1 VAGQVVVQFDARNN
15 VSPVLKKIR
24 ADSLQLEK
32 ALNGGT
38 SALSKTRKGFSGA
51 GVAAKGAS
59 KGVAVFGAAFKAA
72 LGPIGAALAALGGL
86 SAAFKTIAAQ
96 DFAVAKVESLGVN
109 SKELV
114 ARLKEVSN
122 ELNGQAS
129 VAELTGAA
137 YDVASAGFT
146 KAADAAEVLK
156 AASLGAT
163 GGFSDINTV
172 GNATTSVLNAYGI
185 EASRATEIVDKF
197 IQTQNDGKIVVAQY
211 AANIGKV
218 ASAAAGLS
226 IPLDEVNA
234 VIAQSTASG
243 VQAEV
248 AFTGLKGALARFASG
263 EAAKALKDVGVN
275 IDAATLANDGLL
287 GTFKKLEAAGLD
299 TGQIFKALGTEAAPA
314 LLPVLN
320 NLEKFEELLKN
331 QKKSAGAASKAQA
344 RAADTINGAYKRLSV
359 AIQNVFSDQT
369 ALGTLIKTVFKLG
382 AFAVEVFNEAMRNLQ
397 EAIDPIGEAFQ
408 EIFKDVD
415 FQAVANIIKN
425 VLVTSM
431 SQIAN
436 LLKVVVPLVLQV
448 VTALV
453 DRLKNSPLGFIIS
466 KAYELAKGMGIIK
479 TKTEEAAVASE
490 MLKTNTGK
498 IAPKIDAATEAKNRF
513 IEKTKESLEFLT
525 KEKTQIEAQKSA
537 YQNTINV
544 TNARLNAEKAIND
557 LQGQILER
565 AYEQAS
571 SATQR
576 LNIAKQI
583 FHNEV
588 NGAKLAYQQT
598 LNSIQAEQN
607 KLKLKR
613 EGAVID
619 RQILKARGEILV
631 AEAKTVDERRKAQ
644 AQAQKA
650 LDSQMQAVRLLDGQI
665 QAQAKIGQH
674 QATAAKAQLEAKVLT
689 ARQNLEQ
696 KLVSKEI
703 GMSQQE
709 ANKLSGQLANS
720 ATSTQNLA
728 TGTGQVAHNA
738 QQSAH
743 MFIQV
748 ANSAGSAAN
757 AINAAANAQARLNSL
772 RAAQARA
779 AAQAP
784 TTTTTTT
791 EAAAAGAYWGG
802 GFQAFAKGGMVKGP
816 TLGLIGEGGEP
827 EYIIPQSKAAGF
839 AANFLSGKR
848 GAGAIP
854 GFADGGVV
862 APSSASVNIQTGP
875 VTQMGGQNYVTM
887 QDMSQAVQAGVE
899 QTLQFLM
906 SDGTVR
912 AGVGFD

>member
-1 VAGQVVVQFDARNN
+1 MQG
-15 VSPVLKKIR
+15 
-24 ADSLQLEK
+24 
-32 ALNGGT
+32 
-38 SALSKTRKGFSGA
+38 
-51 GVAAKGAS
+51 
-59 KGVAVFGAAFKAA
+59 
-72 LGPIGAALAALGGL
+72 
-86 SAAFKTIAAQ
+86 
-96 DFAVAKVESLGVN
+96 
-109 SKELV
+109 
-114 ARLKEVSN
+114 
-122 ELNGQAS
+122 
-129 VAELTGAA
+129 
-137 YDVASAGFT
+137 
-146 KAADAAEVLK
+146 
-156 AASLGAT
+156 
-163 GGFSDINTV
+163 
-172 GNATTSVLNAYGI
+172 
-185 EASRATEIVDKF
+185 
-197 IQTQNDGKIVVAQY
+197 
-211 AANIGKV
+211 
-218 ASAAAGLS
+218 
-226 IPLDEVNA
+226 
-234 VIAQSTASG
+234 
-243 VQAEV
+243 
-248 AFTGLKGALARFASG
+248 
-263 EAAKALKDVGVN
+263 
-275 IDAATLANDGLL
+275 
-287 GTFKKLEAAGLD
+287 
-299 TGQIFKALGTEAAPA
+299 
-314 LLPVLN
+314 
-320 NLEKFEELLKN
+320 
-331 QKKSAGAASKAQA
+331 
-344 RAADTINGAYKRLSV
+344 
-359 AIQNVFSDQT
+359 
-369 ALGTLIKTVFKLG
+369 
-382 AFAVEVFNEAMRNLQ
+382 
-397 EAIDPIGEAFQ
+397 
-408 EIFKDVD
+408 IFKDIPFD
-415 FQAVANIIKN
+415 KVANIIGNQIVNGFVLLGN
-425 VLVTSM
+425 VL
-431 SQIAN
+431 
-436 LLKVVVPLVLQV
+436 KVASPLIVGIVNALV
-448 VTALV
+448 VT
-453 DRLKNSPLGFIIS
+453 LKNSPLGFIVQQ
-466 KAYELAKGMGIIK
+466 AFRLAEAMGLAKPLV
-479 TKTEEAAVASE
+479 EESAEASNK
-490 MLKTNTGK
+490 LGQGFND
-498 IAPKIDAATEAKNRF
+498 IPAKIDAATEAKKRL
-513 IEKTKESLEFLT
+513 IESTKESLEFLT

-537 YQNTINV
+537 YQNTINI
-544 TNARLNAEKAIND
+544 TSARLNAEKAIND

-583 FHNEV
+583 FQNEV

-598 LNSIQAEQN
+598 LNSVQAEQN
-607 KLKLKR
+607 KLQLKR
-613 EGAVID
+613 QGAVID
-619 RQILKARGEILV
+619 GQILKARGEILV
-631 AEAKTVDERRKAQ
+631 AEAKTVDEKRKAQ

-748 ANSAGSAAN
+748 ANSAASAAN

-791 EAAAAGAYWGG
+791 EAAAAGAYWSG